1 MPRVS
6 DAYRRARRDEI
17 ALAAV
22 RCLERKGVHETS
34 IADIVEESGL
44 STGAIYSHFQNK
56 AELARYIVSEYLFPR
71 LDGLRDA
78 GPVVRSP
85 RDVIAAMLAAF
96 TEDGLP
102 AGIVVQFWGEAAAGG
117 ELRAEMLR
125 TASRLR
131 ATLEA
136 ALQPWAQQRTTDAE
150 SATALSEE
158 RARAVIALAQG
169 YIAHTAVFGPRDPI
183 EYLESLAVALA

>member
-6 DAYRRARRDEI
+6 DDYRKARRREI

-34 IADIVEESGL
+34 IGDIVEESGL

-71 LDGLRDA
+71 LDQLRNT
-78 GPVVRSP
+78 GRLRSP
-85 RDVIAAMLAAF
+85 RDVLAAMLAAF

-117 ELRAEMLR
+117 ELHAEMLR

-131 ATLEA
+131 ETLTG
-136 ALQPWAQQRTTDAE
+136 ALLPWAQQQSPDAE
-150 SATALSEE
+150 SAHALAEE
-158 RARAVIALAQG
+158 RTRSVLALAQG
-169 YIAHTAVFGPRDPI
+169 YIANTAIFGPRDPV
-183 EYLESLAVALA
+183 EYLESVIATLA